1 MREVRISPSP
11 NIGLYIRIADQ
22 MEKDFRECRKLQT
35 GSEDGPDCTRCSW
48 KELNLH
54 RGGLNI
60 VACALPEVKE
70 AMEETEMK
78 RVTWKTPDG
87 KWGVGD
93 IDWDEIDGR
102 LYGALYKLMAYEES
116 GLSPEEVIR
125 LKEDQEE
132 DRRWS

>member
-1 MREVRISPSP
+1 M
-11 NIGLYIRIADQ
+11 
-22 MEKDFRECRKLQT
+22 
-35 GSEDGPDCTRCSW
+35 
-48 KELNLH
+48 NLH
-54 RGGLNI
+54 RDGLNI
-60 VACALPEVKE
+60 VACALPEAKE
-70 AMEETEMK
+70 AMEEAEMK
-78 RVTWKTPDG
+78 RITWKTPDG

-116 GLSPEEVIR
+116 GLSPDEVIR